1 MSMLPMDFS
10 YVLDSFSQPVLV
22 TDTTGAHVNG
32 VWVEDGPGT
41 TRTVSA
47 IVLAMSFEELQF
59 YAEGDSSA
67 AGITLTTDEELF
79 FTDINAEGWN
89 GANPTS
95 STAAT
100 VSASPGQGSCK
111 RTPCTTSTPASGT
124 SNERAFGKNADRGC
138 GQHAAGGLPDLRFPM
153 GGRRVVVETQAGPRP
168 PSGVYATL
176 WWKAGTA
183 STGGG

>member
-10 YVLDSFSQPVLV
+10 SVLDSFSQPVLV

-32 VWVEDGPGT
+32 VWVEDGPET

-79 FTDINAEGWN
+79 FTDINAEG
-89 GANPTS
+89 GY
-95 STAAT
+95 
-100 VSASPGQGSCK
+100 
-111 RTPCTTSTPASGT
+111 
-124 SNERAFGKNADRGC
+124 
-138 GQHAAGGLPDLRFPM
+138 RF
-153 GGRRVVVETQAGPRP
+153 RV
-168 PSGVYATL
+168 
-176 WWKAGTA
+176 AGTGFMQKNTLHNIYA
-183 STGGG
+183 CVRYFE